1 MVTESGHSCTAG
13 NLNRGA
19 VLQHGLVGSAR
30 LVHFWR
36 SLVALQ
42 FAWVDNLK
50 QLYLRLCN
58 VVSASNANQTCCS
71 TSGVLV

>member
-1 MVTESGHSCTAG
+1 MVTESGHGCTAG

-50 QLYLRLCN
+50 Q
-58 VVSASNANQTCCS
+58 VIPASMQCCERFERQS
-71 TSGVLV
+71 DMLQY